1 MVSAPSIKVS
11 RVSMY
16 SGSRLVNADFAYGAV
31 TLSGRLSQNLSA
43 VLVESILRSEPHSAR
58 TVVWPL
64 PRSLAA
70 TYGITVVFSSS
81 AYLDVSVQRVPGC
94 TLWIHAQ
101 SLQLFCSRF
110 PHSEI
115 CGSIDICSSPQLIAA
130 YHVLHRLLVP
140 RHPPYALFCLTSYMF
155 SSVRTCGL
163 VALLSQSIRLYLGYD
178 FRRITSDV

>member
-1 MVSAPSIKVS
+1 M
-11 RVSMY
+11 
-16 SGSRLVNADFAYGAV
+16 
-31 TLSGRLSQNLSA
+31 
-43 VLVESILRSEPHSAR
+43 RSEPQGAR
-58 TVVWPL
+58 TLVWAL
-64 PRSLAA
+64 PISLA
-70 TYGITVVFSSS
+70 TTFGITVVFSSS

-163 VALLSQSIRLYLGYD
+163 VALLSQSIRLYISWIRLSSYHLGCLDILKLNIHSVCD
-178 FRRITSDV
+178 FQGAKWRWRDSNS

>member
-1 MVSAPSIKVS
+1 MVSARSHRVS
-11 RVSMY
+11 RVPWY
-16 SGSRLVNADFAYGAV
+16 SGSCRVSSGFGYGAL
-31 TLSGRLSQNLSA
+31 TLSGRLFQSRSPVVA
-43 VLVESILRSEPHSAR
+43 ESLLQSEPRDAR
-58 TVVWPL
+58 ITVWAL

>member
-1 MVSAPSIKVS
+1 M
-11 RVSMY
+11 
-16 SGSRLVNADFAYGAV
+16 
-31 TLSGRLSQNLSA
+31 Q
-43 VLVESILRSEPHSAR
+43 SEPRGAR
-58 TVVWPL
+58 TAVWAL
-64 PRSLAA
+64 PCSLAT

-94 TLWIHAQ
+94 TLWIYAQ
-101 SLQLFCSRF
+101 SLQVFCSRF

-163 VALLSQSIRLYLGYD
+163 VNSALTELRIIIFIDMTFAISIGYD

>member
-1 MVSAPSIKVS
+1 M
-11 RVSMY
+11 
-16 SGSRLVNADFAYGAV
+16 
-31 TLSGRLSQNLSA
+31 Q
-43 VLVESILRSEPHSAR
+43 SEPRSAR
-58 TVVWPL
+58 TAVWAL

-163 VALLSQSIRLYLGYD
+163 VNSALTELRIITFIDMTFITSIGYD

>member
-1 MVSAPSIKVS
+1 M
-11 RVSMY
+11 
-16 SGSRLVNADFAYGAV
+16 
-31 TLSGRLSQNLSA
+31 Q
-43 VLVESILRSEPHSAR
+43 SEPRSAR
-58 TVVWPL
+58 TAVWAL

-81 AYLDVSVQRVPGC
+81 AYLDVSVQRVPGHA
-94 TLWIHAQ
+94 LWIHAR

-163 VALLSQSIRLYLGYD
+163 VALLPQSIRLYLGYD
-178 FRRITSDV
+178 SRRITSDV